1 MKRPRRRQPLV
12 VALYLNALLLA
23 GLILVVLTRSD
34 APHLITPA
42 FGQTQAPI
50 AGGAGLF
57 LMPAQF
63 SSTTWGCYV
72 MDVDAQTLC
81 AYQFLPGEKNLRFVA
96 ARNFKFD
103 RQLRN
108 FNTEPSPI
116 EVKDLVEKE
125 QAGPAAKPAAA
136 PDAINK

>member
-1 MKRPRRRQPLV
+1 MKRPRRRNQSV
-12 VALYLNALLLA
+12 VIALYANAILLA
-23 GLILVVLTRSD
+23 AVVVVLLTRGD
-34 APHLITPA
+34 TPHVVTPA
-42 FGQTQAPI
+42 YGQNQVPI

-57 LMPAQF
+57 VMPAQF

-72 MDVDAQTLC
+72 MDVDSQTLC
-81 AYQFLPGEKNLRFVA
+81 AYQFVPGEKYLRFIA

-108 FNTEPSPI
+108 FNTEPSPL

-125 QAGPAAKPAAA
+125 QGPRAA
-136 PDAINK
+136 PAGANDAPQK